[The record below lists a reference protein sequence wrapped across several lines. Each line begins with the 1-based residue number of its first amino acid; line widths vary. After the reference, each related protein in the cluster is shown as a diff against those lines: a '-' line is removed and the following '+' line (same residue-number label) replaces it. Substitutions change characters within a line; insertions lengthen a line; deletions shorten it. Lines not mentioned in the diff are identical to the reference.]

1 MSTDKALPPAVAP
14 AITHEYAPSLKNRMV
29 VWEGAGPDG
38 TPLVVLATGF
48 DKASANGKTG
58 DEIQTFILR
67 ADMDPMTA
75 LKSGGD
81 TAICFDCPHRAKTSG
96 GTGACYVRVYHAPL
110 STWRAHQRNGSMPFD
125 PAKFAGR
132 KVRIGS
138 YGDPAAVPMHVWH
151 AIAGTADG
159 VTGYTHQWRTT
170 PELSA
175 YCMASVDDPSHAR
188 VARAAGFRSFI
199 VRGADA
205 PKPAGAVICPASAEA
220 GKRTTC
226 ASCMQCGGTSGGRKA
241 DITIIAHGSTARAFK
256 SLPLS
261 VVA

>member
-81 TAICFDCPHRAKTSG
+81 T
-96 GTGACYVRVYHAPL
+96 
-110 STWRAHQRNGSMPFD
+110 
-125 PAKFAGR
+125 
-132 KVRIGS
+132 
-138 YGDPAAVPMHVWH
+138 
-151 AIAGTADG
+151 
-159 VTGYTHQWRTT
+159 
-170 PELSA
+170 
-175 YCMASVDDPSHAR
+175 
-188 VARAAGFRSFI
+188 
-199 VRGADA
+199 
-205 PKPAGAVICPASAEA
+205 
-220 GKRTTC
+220 
-226 ASCMQCGGTSGGRKA
+226 
-241 DITIIAHGSTARAFK
+241 
-256 SLPLS
+256 